1 LSAVSVAKKQIKQV
15 GKMSEIRKDSAK
27 MSEIRKNFNFEVV
40 ITFYENF

>member
-1 LSAVSVAKKQIKQV
+1 
-15 GKMSEIRKDSAK
+15 MSEIRKDSAK